1 MCAVALEQRTDLD
14 VRVAELEA
22 RLEPGLRP
30 LAAVAF
36 NYRWSWLEGGPEVF
50 EAIDPHRWRRS
61 GDNPVRFLSDLTRER
76 QRRAERD
83 PSVLER
89 VEWLAAAVTQTLAPV
104 PRADEQLIVF
114 LCSEFGVHA
123 SLPTY
128 SGGLGVLAG
137 DILKEASD
145 MGLPFVGIG
154 LFYRRGYFCQRLDLS
169 GWQVEYW
176 LDYDPEELPMALVLD
191 RDGSPL
197 RLAIRVFDRELAFHV
212 WRVGVGRVTL
222 LLLDADLPENDLV
235 QRWTSGWLYDAQ
247 PRIRLAQYALLGI
260 GGARLLAELG
270 IDPAVIHLNEGHPAL
285 APLELAAR
293 AVSQG
298 ADATATLEGLR
309 PRIVFTTH
317 TPVPAG
323 NERYPRDLFLEA
335 YGDLARRLGIDD
347 DAFVSLCSVQPDD
360 PEGPGLSPLAMRIA
374 GRRNGVSRLHGQVAR
389 AMWKPMFPE
398 GEAPIEHVTN
408 GVHRPSFL
416 SEPLRR
422 LFSRHLGSAWLER
435 PASPEAWA
443 AVREI
448 PNEELWAA
456 RCQARERLVDYA
468 REKAAQDRLLRGEE
482 LSYVLAT
489 YEALRPDA
497 LTLGFARRLARYK
510 RLDLLVHD
518 AERALR
524 ILTGPQP
531 VQLVIAGKAH
541 PRDEDGKRLLQ
552 RFYALRRAT
561 SARDLAVVF
570 LENYDL
576 SVARHL
582 VAGCDVWLNLPRRPL
597 EASGTSGMKACLNG
611 VLQLSVLDGWW
622 AEAYNGRNGWAIAG
636 DDGNGDPALSDA
648 RDAEELYGLV
658 EDQVIPLF
666 YDRDEAGVPQ
676 GWCELIK
683 EMLATC
689 APAFSATRMLDEYV
703 NRVYPPRASG

>member
-1 MCAVALEQRTDLD
+1 AVALEQRTDLD

-30 LAAVAF
+30 LAAVAC

-285 APLELAAR
+285 APLELA
-293 AVSQG
+293 
-298 ADATATLEGLR
+298 
-309 PRIVFTTH
+309 
-317 TPVPAG
+317 
-323 NERYPRDLFLEA
+323 
-335 YGDLARRLGIDD
+335 
-347 DAFVSLCSVQPDD
+347 
-360 PEGPGLSPLAMRIA
+360 
-374 GRRNGVSRLHGQVAR
+374 
-389 AMWKPMFPE
+389 
-398 GEAPIEHVTN
+398 
-408 GVHRPSFL
+408 
-416 SEPLRR
+416 
-422 LFSRHLGSAWLER
+422 
-435 PASPEAWA
+435 
-443 AVREI
+443 
-448 PNEELWAA
+448 
-456 RCQARERLVDYA
+456 
-468 REKAAQDRLLRGEE
+468 
-482 LSYVLAT
+482 
-489 YEALRPDA
+489 
-497 LTLGFARRLARYK
+497 
-510 RLDLLVHD
+510 
-518 AERALR
+518 
-524 ILTGPQP
+524 
-531 VQLVIAGKAH
+531 
-541 PRDEDGKRLLQ
+541 
-552 RFYALRRAT
+552 
-561 SARDLAVVF
+561 
-570 LENYDL
+570 
-576 SVARHL
+576 
-582 VAGCDVWLNLPRRPL
+582 
-597 EASGTSGMKACLNG
+597 
-611 VLQLSVLDGWW
+611 
-622 AEAYNGRNGWAIAG
+622 
-636 DDGNGDPALSDA
+636 
-648 RDAEELYGLV
+648 
-658 EDQVIPLF
+658 
-666 YDRDEAGVPQ
+666 
-676 GWCELIK
+676 
-683 EMLATC
+683 
-689 APAFSATRMLDEYV
+689 
-703 NRVYPPRASG
+703 